1 MGRPQLDFGMAS
13 HDCGQ
18 VPPQGADHTP
28 RFLARHHKSTS
39 LMALIL
45 VPILVHDRNFPKSAA
60 EGILGAIALGVFL
73 LSKYLEHRKK
83 SK

>member
-1 MGRPQLDFGMAS
+1 MT
-13 HDCGQ
+13 HDEWRLLRYGILT
-18 VPPQGADHTP
+18 A
-28 RFLARHHKSTS
+28 S

-60 EGILGAIALGVFL
+60 EGILGTIALGVFL